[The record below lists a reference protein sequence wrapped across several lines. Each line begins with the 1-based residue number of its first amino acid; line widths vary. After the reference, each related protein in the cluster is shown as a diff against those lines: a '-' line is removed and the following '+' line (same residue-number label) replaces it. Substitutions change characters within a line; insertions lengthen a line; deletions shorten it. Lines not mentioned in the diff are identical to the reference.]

1 MMIIPLLAVPSQNIK
16 TVLANQIVELA
27 IYQVRY
33 GMFMDVT
40 INGVL
45 EIGGVVCQDRNRII
59 RSAYLN
65 VGAGFSGDFA
75 FFDTTG
81 TSDPTYDGL
90 GTQFQLAYVT
100 QAELG
105 SLGIAG

>member
-1 MMIIPLLAVPSQNIK
+1 MMIVPLLAVPSQKVK
-16 TVLANQIVELA
+16 TVLANSVVDLA

-40 INGVL
+40 VNGAF
-45 EIGGVVCQDRNRII
+45 EIGGVACQDRNRII

-65 VGAGFSGDFA
+65 VRVGFSGDFA
-75 FFDTTG
+75 FLDTEG

-90 GTQFQLAYVT
+90 GTRFQLFYVT
-100 QAELG
+100 QAELE
-105 SLGIAG
+105 SLGLAG

>member
-1 MMIIPLLAVPSQNIK
+1 MMTIPLLAVPSQKIK
-16 TVLANQIVELA
+16 TVLANQIVELS

-40 INGVL
+40 VNGVL

-65 VGAGFSGDFA
+65 VGVGFSGDFA

-81 TSDPTYDGL
+81 TDDPTYDGL
-90 GTQFQLAYVT
+90 GTRFQLGYVT
-100 QAELG
+100 QDELDAMG
-105 SLGIAG
+105 LAG